1 MTELIKVD
9 PIDPKKIDLE
19 LEQALKEE
27 ELSRALVV
35 NDQASLERAAAFLS
49 EIKARAKDLE
59 SERKKITI
67 PLDNAK
73 KAVQALFSRPKEV
86 LESIEGIIKGK
97 MIEYAEGQERKRQE
111 EQARLDRI
119 AAQERKKKED
129 QERAWREKEEAARKE
144 AARLEAE
151 GKAEEARKA
160 QEVADKAA
168 AKAEERSQAA
178 DDVFAPIAAP
188 KVEKVAG
195 VSYRENWTAE
205 VVDFS
210 LLPDVYK
217 LPDMVKLN
225 KQAKATK
232 NSVPIPGVVF
242 KMEKILAS
250 K

>member
-1 MTELIKVD
+1 MTEIIKVD
-9 PIDPKKIDLE
+9 PIDPKEVDGYLEKALEGEKLALSIKIE
-19 LEQALKEE
+19 
-27 ELSRALVV
+27 
-35 NDQASLERAAAFLS
+35 DQISYGKAAEFLS
-49 EIKARAKDLE
+49 EIKGKYKELE
-59 SERKKITI
+59 VERKKITV

-73 KAVQALFSRPKEV
+73 KAVQALFNRPKEV
-86 LESIEGIIKGK
+86 LESIEGIIKNK

-119 AAQERKKKED
+119 AEQERKKKEE
-129 QERAWREKEEAARKE
+129 QERAWREKEEAARRE

-160 QEVADKAA
+160 QEAADKAA